1 MGNHGDCIFCGI
13 VSGALPCFKVCE
25 DDRTLAFMD
34 LFPVAEGHTLII
46 PKHHATDL
54 FEMDSETLGAVSATS
69 LRIAAA
75 IRATLAPDGL
85 GVFQL
90 NGAAAG
96 QTVFHY
102 HMHLLPRNEGV
113 PFALHSR
120 VRGDDDALRRTAERL
135 TGALN

>member
-1 MGNHGDCIFCGI
+1 MGNRDDCIFCGI

-25 DDRTLAFMD
+25 DDRTLVFMD

-54 FEMDSETLGAVSATS
+54 FEMDSETLAAVSAVS

-75 IRATLAPDGL
+75 IRATLAPEGL

-102 HMHLLPRNEGV
+102 HMHLLPRNVGE

-135 TGALN
+135 ASALV

>member
-25 DDRTLAFMD
+25 DDRTLVFMD

-46 PKHHATDL
+46 PKRHATDL
-54 FEMDSETLGAVSATS
+54 FEMDSETLTAVSTAS

-102 HMHLLPRNEGV
+102 HLHLLPRNEGV

-120 VRGDDDALRRTAERL
+120 VRGDDDALRRIAERL
-135 TGALN
+135 AGALA